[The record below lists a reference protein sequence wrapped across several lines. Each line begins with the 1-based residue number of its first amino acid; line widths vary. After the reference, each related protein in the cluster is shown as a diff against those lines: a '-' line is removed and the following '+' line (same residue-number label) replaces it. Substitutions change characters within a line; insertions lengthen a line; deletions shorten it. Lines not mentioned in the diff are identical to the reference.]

1 MHHYHLHRDPR
12 SSHQQIIGHVLRLR
26 RQPVLDVGAAQGI
39 LGQLLQGSGLE
50 IDAVEMH
57 PQWAEDAR
65 PFYRRVFNNTIEDA
79 PLPERTYQTVLCG
92 DVLEHTVDPVAVL
105 RRLRRAATDDATFIV
120 SLPNVA
126 HLAVRMMLL
135 FGRFPRMEK
144 GILDKTHLH
153 FFTRDTAEAT
163 LRDAGLRVESASVT
177 GVPLEELWRAGEG
190 RLLFRAIRK
199 MQHAALTL
207 MPRVFGYQWVF
218 VARPSDEIARNDAL
232 LAAAEPAARQPGAD
246 ATSTSAPAAA

>member
-12 SSHQQIIGHVLRLR
+12 SSHQQIVAHALRLR

-39 LGQLLQGSGLE
+39 LGRLLQGSGLT
-50 IDAVEMH
+50 IDAVEPH

-65 PFYRRVFNNTIEDA
+65 PFYRRVFNHTIEDA
-79 PLPERTYQTVLCG
+79 PLPDRTYELVLCG

-105 RRLRRAATDDATFIV
+105 RRLARAATDDATFVV

-126 HLAVRMMLL
+126 HLAIRMMLL

-163 LRDAGLRVESASVT
+163 LREAGLRVESASVT
-177 GVPLEELWRAGEG
+177 GVPLEELWRGGEG
-190 RLLFRAIRK
+190 KLLFRAARRA
-199 MQHAALTL
+199 QHAALAM
-207 MPRVFGYQWVF
+207 MPRLFGYQWVF
-218 VARPSDEIARNDAL
+218 VARPAAAAAVP
-232 LAAAEPAARQPGAD
+232 LAADANPA
-246 ATSTSAPAAA
+246 APAAPPSSASAAA